1 MNKTFLEGYYQALID
16 INESTK
22 FGSQYQQYYRNKTFE
37 ITEKLRLIVKGRF
50 ENGQV

>member
-22 FGSQYQQYYRNKTFE
+22 FGSQYQQYKTFE
-37 ITEKLRLIVKGRF
+37 ITETLRLIVKGRF